1 MAKTFVG
8 SRVRQLRSERGFS
21 QAALAQ
27 MLEISPSYLNQIEH
41 DVRPLTVAVLLRIT
55 EVFGVDATF
64 FASQDD
70 TRLVAELRE
79 VTMDRDLDVDVDPAE
94 IADIVGAHPTL
105 ARAMVNLH
113 RRYRLTTTQLAAA
126 TEDRFPSARQR
137 HRLDHHAA
145 RGGAR
150 LLLPTAELSART
162 RHRRRGT
169 HRRHADAP
177 RRPGRRSV
185 RPAAVR
191 CTASPIIRRIDLGD
205 SVLHRYDPATKPL
218 EIGDHLSSGQSVFR
232 LAAELAYLEFGDLID
247 KLVDEGKFTSDESR
261 TLARLGLANYFAA
274 ATVLPYGQFHDVAEK
289 FRYDVERL
297 SAFYSVSYETIC
309 HRLSTL
315 QRPSMRGVP
324 FSFVRVDR
332 AGNMS
337 KRQSATGFH
346 FSSSGGTCPLWNVYE
361 TFANPGKI
369 LVQIAQMPDGRNYM
383 WVARTVERRAS
394 RYGQP
399 GKTFAIGL
407 GCELRHAQRLVYSEG
422 LVTGDPMSSDPD
434 RGGLPGVRAGQLP
447 AARIPRARPRA
458 RPRRAPQHGVAL
470 PGEAA
475 MSDTR
480 TDPARRFQ
488 GTRPAQ
494 LGDRQGRRPRH
505 PQATVQPDERARPAP
520 AAVPGLAAAV
530 GASAVCGQAVPP
542 RRRDR

>member
-79 VTMDRDLDVDVDPAE
+79 VMMDRDVDLDVDLAE
-94 IADIVGAHPTL
+94 IADMVGAHPTL

-126 TEDRFPSARQR
+126 TEDRFADGSGYSSGSGAITMPHEEVRDYFYQRQNYLHELDTAAEELTVR
-137 HRLDHHAA
+137 MRMHR
-145 RGGAR
+145 
-150 LLLPTAELSART
+150 AELARELSDRLT
-162 RHRRRGT
+162 RVHGV
-169 HRRHADAP
+169 HI
-177 RRPGRRSV
+177 V
-185 RPAAVR
+185 
-191 CTASPIIRRIDLGD
+191 RRIDLGGT
-205 SVLHRYDPATKPL
+205 VLHHYDAASKKL
-218 EIGDHLSSGQSVFR
+218 EISGHLSSGQTVFKM
-232 LAAELAYLEFGDLID
+232 AAELAFLEFGDMID
-247 KLVDEGKFTSDESR
+247 KLVDDGKFTSEES
-261 TLARLGLANYFAA
+261 TKLARLGLANYFAA
-274 ATVLPYGQFHDVAEK
+274 ATVLPYGQFHDVAEN
-289 FRYDVERL
+289 FRYDIERL

-369 LVQIAQMPDGRNYM
+369 GVQIAQMPDGRNYL

-422 LVTGDPMSSDPD
+422 LDLSGDNATPIGAGCRVCERDNCPQRAFPALGRALDIDEHRSTVSPY
-434 RGGLPGVRAGQLP
+434 LVRQ
-447 AARIPRARPRA
+447 
-458 RPRRAPQHGVAL
+458 
-470 PGEAA
+470 
-475 MSDTR
+475 S
-480 TDPARRFQ
+480 
-488 GTRPAQ
+488 
-494 LGDRQGRRPRH
+494 
-505 PQATVQPDERARPAP
+505 
-520 AAVPGLAAAV
+520 
-530 GASAVCGQAVPP
+530 
-542 RRRDR
+542 

>member
-64 FASQDD
+64 FAPHDD
-70 TRLVAELRE
+70 TRLVAEMRE
-79 VTMDRDLDVDVDPAE
+79 VTMDRDLGVDMDVADV
-94 IADIVGAHPTL
+94 ADMVAAYPSF
-105 ARAMVNLH
+105 ARALVNLH

-126 TEDRFPSARQR
+126 TEDRYSDGSGSGSITMPHEEVRDYFYQRQNYLHELDTAAEDLTAKMR
-137 HRLDHHAA
+137 MHRGDLAGELA
-145 RGGAR
+145 NR
-150 LLLPTAELSART
+150 LTT
-162 RHRRRGT
+162 VHG
-169 HRRHADAP
+169 
-177 RRPGRRSV
+177 V
-185 RPAAVR
+185 RIV
-191 CTASPIIRRIDLGD
+191 RRIDLGD
-205 SVLHRYDPATKPL
+205 TVLHRFDPATKTL
-218 EIGDHLSSGQSVFR
+218 EMGNHLSRGQQVFKM
-232 LAAELAYLEFGDLID
+232 AAELAFLEFGELID
-247 KLVDEGKFTSDESR
+247 KLVDEGMFTSDESH

-274 ATVLPYGQFHDVAEK
+274 ATVLPYRQFHDVAEN

-297 SAFYSVSYETIC
+297 SAFYSVSYETIA

-361 TFANPGKI
+361 TFTNPGKI
-369 LVQIAQMPDGRNYM
+369 QVQIAQMPDGRNYL

-407 GCELRHAQRLVYSEG
+407 GCELRHAHRLVYSEG
-422 LVTGDPMSSDPD
+422 LDLSGEVATPIGSGCRVCERDNCPQRAFPALGKALDLNEHRSTVSPY
-434 RGGLPGVRAGQLP
+434 LVRQ
-447 AARIPRARPRA
+447 
-458 RPRRAPQHGVAL
+458 
-470 PGEAA
+470 
-475 MSDTR
+475 
-480 TDPARRFQ
+480 F
-488 GTRPAQ
+488 
-494 LGDRQGRRPRH
+494 
-505 PQATVQPDERARPAP
+505 
-520 AAVPGLAAAV
+520 
-530 GASAVCGQAVPP
+530 
-542 RRRDR
+542 

>member
-1 MAKTFVG
+1 MSKTFVG

-27 MLEISPSYLNQIEH
+27 MLDISPSYLNQIEH

-64 FASQDD
+64 FAPHDD

-79 VTMDRDLDVDVDPAE
+79 VTMDRDLDIDIDPPEVAE
-94 IADIVGAHPTL
+94 MVSAHPTL
-105 ARAMVNLH
+105 ARAVVNLH
-113 RRYRLTTTQLAAA
+113 RRYRITTAQLAAA
-126 TEDRFPSARQR
+126 TEERFTDGSGTGSITMPHEEVRDYFYQRQNYLHELDTAAEDLTVQMRLHHGDLARELTR
-137 HRLDHHAA
+137 RLTEVHGVHI
-145 RGGAR
+145 
-150 LLLPTAELSART
+150 T
-162 RHRRRGT
+162 
-169 HRRHADAP
+169 
-177 RRPGRRSV
+177 
-185 RPAAVR
+185 
-191 CTASPIIRRIDLGD
+191 RRIDLGD
-205 SVLHRYDPATKPL
+205 TVLHRYDPKANTL
-218 EIGDHLSSGQSVFR
+218 EISNHLSLGQQIFKM
-232 LAAELAYLEFGDLID
+232 AAELAYLEFGDLID
-247 KLVDEGKFTSDESR
+247 SMVEEGKFTSDESH

-274 ATVLPYGQFHDVAEK
+274 AAVLPYRQFHDVAEN

-297 SAFYSVSYETIC
+297 SAFYSVSYETIA

-383 WVARTVERRAS
+383 WVARTVERRAA

-407 GCELRHAQRLVYSEG
+407 GCELRHAHRLVYSEG
-422 LVTGDPMSSDPD
+422 LDLSGDPNLTATPIGAGCRVCERDNCPQ
-434 RGGLPGVRAGQLP
+434 RAFP
-447 AARIPRARPRA
+447 ALGRALDLDEHR
-458 RPRRAPQHGVAL
+458 
-470 PGEAA
+470 
-475 MSDTR
+475 S
-480 TDPARRFQ
+480 
-488 GTRPAQ
+488 
-494 LGDRQGRRPRH
+494 
-505 PQATVQPDERARPAP
+505 TVSPYLVKQP
-520 AAVPGLAAAV
+520 
-530 GASAVCGQAVPP
+530 
-542 RRRDR
+542 

>member
-1 MAKTFVG
+1 MPKTFVG

-79 VTMDRDLDVDVDPAE
+79 VTFDRDLDVDIAPAE
-94 IADIVGAHPTL
+94 VAEMVSAHPAI

-113 RRYRLTTTQLAAA
+113 RRYRITTAQLAAA
-126 TEDRFPSARQR
+126 TEDRFNDGSGSGSITMPHEEVRDYFYQRQNYLHELDSAAEDLTTRMR
-137 HRLDHHAA
+137 MHRGDLA
-145 RGGAR
+145 G
-150 LLLPTAELSART
+150 ELS
-162 RHRRRGT
+162 RRLTEVHGVHIT
-169 HRRHADAP
+169 
-177 RRPGRRSV
+177 
-185 RPAAVR
+185 
-191 CTASPIIRRIDLGD
+191 RRIDLGD
-205 SVLHRYDPATKPL
+205 KVLHRYHPQTKTL
-218 EIGDHLSSGQSVFR
+218 EISNHLSSGQQMFKM
-232 LAAELAYLEFGDLID
+232 AAELAYLEVGDLIENMVTD
-247 KLVDEGKFTSDESR
+247 GKFTSDESR
-261 TLARLGLANYFAA
+261 ILARLGLANYFAA
-274 ATVLPYGQFHDVAEK
+274 AAILPYRQFHDVSEN
-289 FRYDVERL
+289 FRYDIERL
-297 SAFYSVSYETIC
+297 SAFYQVSYETIC

-324 FSFVRVDR
+324 FSFVRVDK

-361 TFANPGKI
+361 TFTNPGKI

-407 GCELRHAQRLVYSEG
+407 GCEVRQANRLIYSEG
-422 LVTGDPMSSDPD
+422 LDLSSDSATPIGAGCRVCERD
-434 RGGLPGVRAGQLP
+434 NCPQRAFP
-447 AARIPRARPRA
+447 A
-458 RPRRAPQHGVAL
+458 
-470 PGEAA
+470 
-475 MSDTR
+475 
-480 TDPARRFQ
+480 
-488 GTRPAQ
+488 
-494 LGDRQGRRPRH
+494 LGRSLDIDEHRS
-505 PQATVQPDERARPAP
+505 TVSPYLVQE
-520 AAVPGLAAAV
+520 
-530 GASAVCGQAVPP
+530 S
-542 RRRDR
+542 

>member
-1 MAKTFVG
+1 VFLLPTCAIMPEREVAQPAAMVCQGCEAELNTAGTLVSVSKTFVG
-8 SRVRQLRSERGFS
+8 SRVRQLRSERGFN

-70 TRLVAELRE
+70 TRLTAELRE
-79 VTMDRDLDVDVDPAE
+79 VTLDRDLGIDVDMAE
-94 IADIVGAHPTL
+94 IADVVSAHPAL
-105 ARAMVNLH
+105 AKAMVNLH
-113 RRYRLTTTQLAAA
+113 RRYRLTSAQLAAA
-126 TEDRFPSARQR
+126 TEDRFHDHAVGSGSGSIAMPHEEVRDYFYQRQNYLHELDTAAEDLTVRMRMHRGELARDLTQR
-137 HRLDHHAA
+137 LTQVHGVRVV
-145 RGGAR
+145 
-150 LLLPTAELSART
+150 
-162 RHRRRGT
+162 RRDVG
-169 HRRHADAP
+169 P
-177 RRPGRRSV
+177 N
-185 RPAAVR
+185 
-191 CTASPIIRRIDLGD
+191 
-205 SVLHRYDPATKPL
+205 VLHRYDTATKTL
-218 EIGDHLSSGQSVFR
+218 EMSSHLSGGQQVFK

-247 KLVDEGKFTSDESR
+247 ALVTEGNFTSDDAR

-274 ATVLPYGQFHDVAEK
+274 AAVLPYRQFHDVSEK

-297 SAFYSVSYETIC
+297 SAYYSVSYETVA

-346 FSSSGGTCPLWNVYE
+346 FSSAGGTCPLWNVYE

-369 LVQIAQMPDGRNYM
+369 GVQIAQMPDGRHYM

-407 GCELRHAQRLVYSEG
+407 GCELRHAHRLVYSEG
-422 LVTGDPMSSDPD
+422 LDLTGDNAIPIGAGCRVCERDNCPQ
-434 RGGLPGVRAGQLP
+434 RAFP
-447 AARIPRARPRA
+447 AF
-458 RPRRAPQHGVAL
+458 G
-470 PGEAA
+470 
-475 MSDTR
+475 R
-480 TDPARRFQ
+480 TLDLDEHRS
-488 GTRPAQ
+488 
-494 LGDRQGRRPRH
+494 
-505 PQATVQPDERARPAP
+505 TVSPYLVKE
-520 AAVPGLAAAV
+520 
-530 GASAVCGQAVPP
+530 
-542 RRRDR
+542 

>member
-27 MLEISPSYLNQIEH
+27 KLDISPSYLNQIEH

-79 VTMDRDLDVDVDPAE
+79 VTMDRDIGVDVDQSE
-94 IADIVGAHPTL
+94 LADVVSAHPNL
-105 ARAMVNLH
+105 AKALVNLH
-113 RRYRLTTTQLAAA
+113 RRYRLTTAQLAAA
-126 TEDRFPSARQR
+126 TEGRFSDGSGSGSITMPHEEVRDYFYERQNYLHELDTAAEELTIR
-137 HRLDHHAA
+137 MRMHR
-145 RGGAR
+145 
-150 LLLPTAELSART
+150 AELARDLSN
-162 RHRRRGT
+162 RLI
-169 HRRHADAP
+169 
-177 RRPGRRSV
+177 SV
-185 RPAAVR
+185 HDVR
-191 CTASPIIRRIDLGD
+191 IVTRIDPGD
-205 SVLHRYDPATKPL
+205 TVLHRFDPETKTL
-218 EIGDHLSSGQSVFR
+218 QIGGHLSSGQYVFK
-232 LAAELAYLEFGDLID
+232 LATELAYLEFGDLID
-247 KLVDEGKFTSDESR
+247 GLVDDGNFTSDESR

-274 ATVLPYGQFHDVAEK
+274 ATILPYGQFHDVAEN

-297 SAFYSVSYETIC
+297 SAFYSVSYETIA

-324 FSFVRVDR
+324 LSFVRVDR

-369 LVQIAQMPDGRNYM
+369 GVQIAQMPDGRHYM

-407 GCELRHAQRLVYSEG
+407 GCELRHANRLVYSEG
-422 LVTGDPMSSDPD
+422 LDLSGEVATPIGAGCRVCERDNCPQ
-434 RGGLPGVRAGQLP
+434 RAFP
-447 AARIPRARPRA
+447 ALGRALDLDEHRSTVSPYL
-458 RPRRAPQHGVAL
+458 VK
-470 PGEAA
+470 
-475 MSDTR
+475 
-480 TDPARRFQ
+480 
-488 GTRPAQ
+488 
-494 LGDRQGRRPRH
+494 H
-505 PQATVQPDERARPAP
+505 P
-520 AAVPGLAAAV
+520 
-530 GASAVCGQAVPP
+530 
-542 RRRDR
+542 

>member
-8 SRVRQLRSERGFS
+8 ARVRQLRSERGFS
-21 QAALAQ
+21 QAALAH

-41 DVRPLTVAVLLRIT
+41 DVRPLTVPVLLRIT

-70 TRLVAELRE
+70 TRLIAELRE
-79 VTMDRDLDVDVDPAE
+79 VLLDRDLDVDVDPSE
-94 IADIVGAHPTL
+94 VADMVGAHPTL

-113 RRYRLTTTQLAAA
+113 RRYQLTTTQLAAA
-126 TEDRFPSARQR
+126 TEDRFHVAGGSGLSSGSGSITMPHEEVRDYFYQRQNYLHDLDTAAEALTADMR
-137 HRLDHHAA
+137 VHRGDLTGDLTDRLRFVHGVTVI
-145 RGGAR
+145 RGM
-150 LLLPTAELSART
+150 
-162 RHRRRGT
+162 
-169 HRRHADAP
+169 
-177 RRPGRRSV
+177 
-185 RPAAVR
+185 
-191 CTASPIIRRIDLGD
+191 DLGD
-205 SVLHRYDPATKPL
+205 GVLHRYDPATRRL
-218 EIGDHLSSGQSVFR
+218 LVAAHLSPGQTVFR
-232 LAAELAYLEFGDLID
+232 MAAELAYLECGALID
-247 KLVDEGKFTSDESR
+247 RLVEEGKFTSDESR
-261 TLARLGLANYFAA
+261 KLARMGLANYFAA
-274 ATVLPYGQFHDVAEK
+274 ATVLPYGQFHAVAEK

-297 SAFYSVSYETIC
+297 SAYYSVSYETTC

-369 LVQIAQMPDGRNYM
+369 SVQIAEMPDGRAYM

-422 LVTGDPMSSDPD
+422 LDLSGDNAIPIGAGCRVCERDNCPQRAFPALGRALDIDEHRSTVSPY
-434 RGGLPGVRAGQLP
+434 LVR
-447 AARIPRARPRA
+447 
-458 RPRRAPQHGVAL
+458 
-470 PGEAA
+470 
-475 MSDTR
+475 
-480 TDPARRFQ
+480 
-488 GTRPAQ
+488 
-494 LGDRQGRRPRH
+494 
-505 PQATVQPDERARPAP
+505 QP
-520 AAVPGLAAAV
+520 
-530 GASAVCGQAVPP
+530 
-542 RRRDR
+542 

>member
-41 DVRPLTVAVLLRIT
+41 DVRPLTVSVLLRIT

-79 VTMDRDLDVDVDPAE
+79 VSLDVDLGIEVDQSE
-94 IADIVGAHPTL
+94 LADIVNSHPTL

-113 RRYRLTTTQLAAA
+113 QRYRLTATQLAAA
-126 TEDRFPSARQR
+126 TEDRFSDGSGTGSITMPHEEVRDFFYQRQNYLDELDTAAEDLTIR
-137 HRLDHHAA
+137 MRMHR
-145 RGGAR
+145 
-150 LLLPTAELSART
+150 AELARELSD
-162 RHRRRGT
+162 RLRAVHDVRIVRRN
-169 HRRHADAP
+169 
-177 RRPGRRSV
+177 
-185 RPAAVR
+185 
-191 CTASPIIRRIDLGD
+191 DLGD
-205 SVLHRYDPATKPL
+205 TVLHRFDPETKTL
-218 EIGDHLSSGQSVFR
+218 EIGAHLSSGQVVFK
-232 LAAELAYLEFGDLID
+232 LAAELAYLEFGQLID
-247 KLVDEGKFTSDESR
+247 ARVAEGNFTSDESR

-274 ATVLPYGQFHDVAEK
+274 ATVLPYRQFHDVAEN

-297 SAFYSVSYETIC
+297 SAFYSVSYETIA

-324 FSFVRVDR
+324 LSFVRVDR

-346 FSSSGGTCPLWNVYE
+346 FSSAGGTCPLWNVYE

-369 LVQIAQMPDGRNYM
+369 LVQIAQMPDGRHYM
-383 WVARTVERRAS
+383 WVARTVERRAA

-407 GCELRHAQRLVYSEG
+407 GCELRHAHRLIYSEG
-422 LVTGDPMSSDPD
+422 LDLSSEVGTPIGAGCRVCERDNCPQ
-434 RGGLPGVRAGQLP
+434 RAFP
-447 AARIPRARPRA
+447 ALGRALDLDEHRSTVSPYL
-458 RPRRAPQHGVAL
+458 VK
-470 PGEAA
+470 
-475 MSDTR
+475 
-480 TDPARRFQ
+480 
-488 GTRPAQ
+488 
-494 LGDRQGRRPRH
+494 H
-505 PQATVQPDERARPAP
+505 P
-520 AAVPGLAAAV
+520 
-530 GASAVCGQAVPP
+530 
-542 RRRDR
+542 